1 MARAVRRRLRSAF
14 HFHRGTLTFLF
25 SAVYVVIMDGSS
37 DEAVARVPVTVTLPQ
52 EAVDQARDRAERLN
66 IPVDEAV
73 WDVVDLQVTPA
84 D

>member
-1 MARAVRRRLRSAF
+1 
-14 HFHRGTLTFLF
+14 
-25 SAVYVVIMDGSS
+25 MDGTP
-37 DEAVARVPVTVTLPQ
+37 DEAVARVPVTVALPQ